1 MSCWEWHQRK
11 LLSSMKGTG
20 NSSYFFRVCLGA
32 RCLSVYCT
40 ISLLFWIPSFP
51 LIPEVGRW
59 SLCGLSSTMAVVE
72 PGCGGSLVHAS
83 VEKVACCTA
92 GSALQITFLGANS
105 LFPVKNVFSVWDTC
119 RQRPHGSKPIFF
131 SHTGLTT
138 EWVLHRPTVFLT
150 ST

>member
-1 MSCWEWHQRK
+1 MSLVFSREASPGVITGSWVGGNRCNRVSCWEWHQRK

-20 NSSYFFRVCLGA
+20 NGNYFFRVCLGA

-92 GSALQITFLGANS
+92 GSQITPDHIPWCKQFISCEKCPFSLGH
-105 LFPVKNVFSVWDTC
+105 L
-119 RQRPHGSKPIFF
+119 
-131 SHTGLTT
+131 
-138 EWVLHRPTVFLT
+138 
-150 ST
+150 

>member
-1 MSCWEWHQRK
+1 MELMWAEQHHGSGGTMLWGLFGPCFCGK
-11 LLSSMKGTG
+11 SGLLHC
-20 NSSYFFRVCLGA
+20 R
-32 RCLSVYCT
+32 
-40 ISLLFWIPSFP
+40 I
-51 LIPEVGRW
+51 
-59 SLCGLSSTMAVVE
+59 
-72 PGCGGSLVHAS
+72 
-83 VEKVACCTA
+83 CTA
-92 GSALQITFLGANS
+92 DHIPGANS